1 MSNKTLTDKVH
12 SKFVYNRRLE
22 VLCRH
27 FAKMIPANAR
37 VLDVGCGDGNLD
49 RMLKEKRPDIT
60 ISGIDVFVRPTSY
73 IEVVV
78 FDGNTIPYGDNEFD
92 VVMFV
97 DVLHHTDDA
106 NVLLREAARVAKD
119 CVIIKDH
126 SKNGLLAWQTLR
138 FMDNVGNTKHGVR
151 LPYNY
156 WANAEWNKAFD
167 EVGLKS
173 VERRTRLDLYPVP
186 VDWIFGRGLHFID
199 GLKVIG
205 KA

>member
-1 MSNKTLTDKVH
+1 MSDSTITDKVH

-27 FAKMIPANAR
+27 FAEMIPANAR

-49 RMLKEKRPDIT
+49 RMLMDKRPDIT

-73 IEVVV
+73 IDVVT
-78 FDGNTIPYGDNEFD
+78 FDGHTIPYDENTFD

-106 NVLLREAARVAKD
+106 NALLKEADRVAND

-126 SKNGLLAWQTLR
+126 SRDGILAGQTLR
-138 FMDNVGNTKHGVR
+138 FMDDVGNAKHGVR

-156 WANAEWNKAFD
+156 WSNAEWKTAFD
-167 EVGLKS
+167 KLNLKS
-173 VERRTRLDLYPVP
+173 NERRTKLSLYPVP
-186 VDWIFGRGLHFID
+186 ADWVFGRGLHFID
-199 GLKVIG
+199 CLTVRGKV
-205 KA
+205 